1 MRKPK
6 LIKLAALALAS
17 VCAIGLLAGCSNSSG
32 SAPATSNGEHAT
44 ITMNA
49 PYRNM
54 SKFQDLVHEKYP
66 EINLEVIPYNGA
78 NTSAYMTDM
87 SKSGQMTDIFFN
99 TVYTPGRLDDEN
111 NFLDMSG
118 FDFTDN
124 YVQSRLREGML
135 NGGGTPNDDCAKL
148 VGIGFAQATGSDAA
162 LISVNTPVHDPD
174 STALNANGVSGS
186 LFPPPVSDQEITS
199 ITPTGWKANIQTVT
213 LTGARIKELA
223 EQGYDCHNNGIYY
236 PYILTTKEGTQLD
249 DNATYTV
256 VICGATNEVNEEGN
270 IQDSGVVGLTAMQNY
285 LKQFDTLSK
294 KDIVWK

>member
-1 MRKPK
+1 MRKPE

-32 SAPATSNGEHAT
+32 SAPATSNGERAT
-44 ITMNA
+44 ITMN
-49 PYRNM
+49 
-54 SKFQDLVHEKYP
+54 
-66 EINLEVIPYNGA
+66 
-78 NTSAYMTDM
+78 
-87 SKSGQMTDIFFN
+87 
-99 TVYTPGRLDDEN
+99 
-111 NFLDMSG
+111 
-118 FDFTDN
+118 
-124 YVQSRLREGML
+124 
-135 NGGGTPNDDCAKL
+135 
-148 VGIGFAQATGSDAA
+148 
-162 LISVNTPVHDPD
+162 
-174 STALNANGVSGS
+174 ALNANGVSGS

-223 EQGYDCHNNGIYY
+223 EQGYDCHDNGIYY

-249 DNATYTV
+249 DNATCTV

-294 KDIVWK
+294 KAIVWK